1 MPPSTKKSSSKVAVY
16 KNTLQEEIKK
26 KEDRMQLQLYSF
38 DLTII
43 ILLFFF
49 FTGILR
55 LDRLG
60 NKMVYRKSC
69 GRLL

>member
-1 MPPSTKKSSSKVAVY
+1 MPPSTKKSPSLVVVY
-16 KNTLQEEIKK
+16 KNTLQEEIKR
-26 KEDRMQLQLYSF
+26 KEDRVQLQLYSF

-55 LDRLG
+55 LDRLS
-60 NKMVYRKSC
+60 N
-69 GRLL
+69 